1 MEVGGR
7 EYQQLFQ
14 IFREECKEHIQ
25 MLNDGL
31 LTLESQPKDAPL
43 DEILRA
49 AHSLKGA
56 ARMMGFK
63 EIETLSHYLE
73 TLLTQMTRGEKEITP
88 EIMDVL
94 YRDVDV
100 VSQLMTALE
109 EGKKPENVDEIV
121 EQLQVAV
128 GEKAP
133 AEPGPAAKPS
143 GKSEQPRSP
152 KGGAQASIKK
162 DDGPALTTIRVE
174 TERLDV
180 LINQAGELLVSKIEA
195 LDNLRH
201 IDRTLELLE
210 ECRKKLIQ
218 ESTQSPIIAQIDA
231 LTEGFYNILLGL
243 SENTHRLERVVDDIH
258 EKVRDLRLLPLSTIL
273 DPFPRMVRDL
283 GRDLE
288 KEVEIALEGVSTRL
302 DKKILEELRDPLI
315 HLVRNSMDHGMEFP
329 DEREKKGKRR
339 QGKIIISAKQ
349 GGGRVLVSVTD
360 DGKGL
365 DRQSIERTAI
375 ERGLVSAEEI
385 SRWEDREVWEL
396 IFRSG
401 FSTAAAVTKVSGRG
415 VGLDAVLDRIETLK
429 GTINIESRVGE
440 GVTFTL
446 SLPLTLSTLHALLF
460 QVGGEI
466 FCLPTDGLE
475 KNLLLPKDQI
485 STVEGKHTV
494 IIDGV
499 PLAFAWLADLL
510 NVPHEENSEKTTPA
524 VLLYTPR
531 GRVVLGVENLLGEE
545 EIVVKGLGG
554 LLSHVPHLSG
564 GTILG
569 KGQIALILNPNDI
582 LRTLSKRGRIG
593 AVRTVAPSSSTSSS
607 PMPQLA
613 KKKVLVVE
621 DSLTTR
627 TLEKNILE
635 AAGFDV
641 TTAIDGEE
649 GLIRLHER
657 HFDIVVSDIQMPRLD
672 GFALTETIKKDPRLK
687 DIPVILV
694 TALQTETDKKRG
706 IEAGADAYITKGA
719 FHQQH
724 LLEIIQ
730 RFA

>member
-1 MEVGGR
+1 MEVGDK

-14 IFREECKEHIQ
+14 IFRDECKEHAQ
-25 MLNDGL
+25 TLNDGL
-31 LTLESQPKDAPL
+31 LVLERRPKEAPL

-49 AHSLKGA
+49 AHSIKGA

-73 TLLTQMTRGEKEITP
+73 TLLTQMTHGEKEITP
-88 EIMDVL
+88 ELMDVL
-94 YRDVDV
+94 YKDVDA
-100 VSQLMTALE
+100 VSQLMNSLE
-109 EGKKPENVDEIV
+109 EGGQPENVDAIV
-121 EQLQVAV
+121 EQLQIAV
-128 GEKAP
+128 GEKS
-133 AEPGPAAKPS
+133 PS
-143 GKSEQPRSP
+143 GAAPKSPSSAKTEKPRSA
-152 KGGAQASIKK
+152 KGDAQTSIRK
-162 DDGPALTTIRVE
+162 DEGLALATIRVE
-174 TERLDV
+174 TDRLDA

-201 IDRTLELLE
+201 IDQTLELLE
-210 ECRKKLIQ
+210 ECRKKLVQ
-218 ESTQSPIIAQIDA
+218 ESTQSPIIAQIDSLA
-231 LTEGFYNILLGL
+231 EGFYNILLGL

-273 DPFPRMVRDL
+273 DPFPRMIRDL
-283 GRDLE
+283 GRDLG

-315 HLVRNSMDHGMEFP
+315 HLVRNSIAHGMESP
-329 DEREKKGKRR
+329 EEREKKGKRR
-339 QGKIIISAKQ
+339 TGKITISAKQ
-349 GGGRVLVSVTD
+349 GGGRVLISVTD

-365 DRQSIERTAI
+365 HRESIEAKAV
-375 ERGLVSAEEI
+375 ERGIVSAEEI
-385 SRWEDREVWEL
+385 ARWQDREVWEL

-401 FSTAAAVTKVSGRG
+401 FSTAASVTKVSGRG
-415 VGLDAVLDRIETLK
+415 VGLDAVLDRIEGLK
-429 GTINIESRVGE
+429 GTINIESKAGE
-440 GVTFTL
+440 NVTFTL

-466 FCLPTDGLE
+466 FCLPTDALE

-485 STVEGKHTV
+485 STVEGKRTV

-510 NVPHEENSEKTTPA
+510 NLNREVDNNPTTPA
-524 VLLYTPR
+524 LLLYTPR

-545 EIVVKGLGG
+545 EVVVKGLGG
-554 LLSHVPHLSG
+554 LLSHIPHLSG

-582 LRTLSKRGRIG
+582 LRSLSKKGRLG
-593 AVRTVAPSSSTSSS
+593 AIRAAAPSPT
-607 PMPQLA
+607 PVTPPHLT

-641 TTAIDGEE
+641 TTAIDGED
-649 GLIRLHER
+649 GLIKLHEK

-687 DIPVILV
+687 EIPVILV
-694 TALQTETDKKRG
+694 TALQTEADKKRG
-706 IEAGADAYITKGA
+706 IAAGADAYITKGA
-719 FHQQH
+719 FHQKQ

>member
-1 MEVGGR
+1 MEVGDR

-14 IFREECKEHIQ
+14 IFREECREHIQ
-25 MLNDGL
+25 MLNNGL
-31 LTLESQPKDAPL
+31 LVLESQPKEAPL

-56 ARMMGFK
+56 SRMMGFK

-73 TLLTQMTRGEKEITP
+73 TLLTQMARGEKEITP
-88 EIMDVL
+88 EIMDLL

-109 EGKKPENVDEIV
+109 EGKKPENVDEVI
-121 EQLQVAV
+121 EQLQVAA

-133 AEPGPAAKPS
+133 SKTAPTSQRSVTAK
-143 GKSEQPRSP
+143 KPRS
-152 KGGAQASIKK
+152 AQIGTQPSAKRDEGS
-162 DDGPALTTIRVE
+162 ALTTIRVE
-174 TERLDV
+174 TDKLDA

-195 LDNLRH
+195 LDNLQH
-201 IDRTLELLE
+201 IDQTLELLD

-218 ESTQSPIIAQIDA
+218 ESAQSPIIAQIDA

-258 EKVRDLRLLPLSTIL
+258 EKVRDMRLLPLSAIL

-283 GRDLE
+283 GRELE

-329 DEREKKGKRR
+329 EEREKKGKRR
-339 QGKIIISAKQ
+339 QGKIVISAKQ
-349 GGGRVLVSVTD
+349 GGGRVLISVAD
-360 DGKGL
+360 DGKGI

-375 ERGLVSAEEI
+375 KMGLVSAEEI
-385 SRWEDREVWEL
+385 SRWQDKEVWEL

-401 FSTAAAVTKVSGRG
+401 FSTAATVTKISGRG
-415 VGLDAVLDRIETLK
+415 VGLDAVLDRIESLK
-429 GTINIESRVGE
+429 GTINIESKVGE

-460 QVGGEI
+460 QVGGES
-466 FCLPTDGLE
+466 FCLPTDALE

-485 STVEGKHTV
+485 STVEGKRTV

-510 NVPHEENSEKTTPA
+510 NVPREENSEKTTPA

-531 GRVVLGVENLLGEE
+531 GRVVLGVERLLGEE

-593 AVRTVAPSSSTSSS
+593 EIHSAAPSSSTSSA
-607 PMPQLA
+607 PMPQRT

-627 TLEKNILE
+627 TLVKNILE

-649 GLIRLHER
+649 GLIQLHEK

-687 DIPVILV
+687 EIPVILV
-694 TALQTETDKKRG
+694 TALQTEADKKKG
-706 IEAGADAYITKGA
+706 IAAGADAYITKGS
-719 FHQQH
+719 FHQKH